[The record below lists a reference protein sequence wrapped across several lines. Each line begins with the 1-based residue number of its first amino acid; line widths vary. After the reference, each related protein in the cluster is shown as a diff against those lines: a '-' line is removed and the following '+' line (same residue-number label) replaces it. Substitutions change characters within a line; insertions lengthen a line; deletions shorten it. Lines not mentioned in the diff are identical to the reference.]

1 ATARPKLPPRNEG
14 RRRFME
20 MLVTTHARARMQQR
34 GIRPEAL
41 EALFDW
47 GRLAP
52 AGRGRDILYLSR
64 KARVL
69 LRQRNAYAIVASDG
83 AVVTVGHRYRRIQR
97 S

>member
-1 ATARPKLPPRNEG
+1 
-14 RRRFME
+14 ME
-20 MLVTTHARARMQQR
+20 AVRHEAVLVTHHAMTRMQQR
-34 GIRPEAL
+34 GIRPQAL
-41 EALFDW
+41 EVLFDW

-52 AGRGRDILYLSR
+52 AGGGRDILYLNR

-69 LRQRNAYAIVASDG
+69 LRQRNAYAILASDG